1 MVNDITKVTTID
13 HTENVMDDV
22 KRNNRLWIL
31 KRRPRNAEE
40 IQKCVPG
47 KATARVGRETPPRR
61 GHFHQLV
68 NRESYYVYVG
78 SYDAPTTA
86 TRFNKNENDNDN
98 DDDDDDDATTTTTT
112 TTMMPMLEKRKKDE
126 REEKEKKKK
135 KK

>member
-1 MVNDITKVTTID
+1 MGQAVGEGEEGNSDGGG
-13 HTENVMDDV
+13 
-22 KRNNRLWIL
+22 
-31 KRRPRNAEE
+31 PRNAEE

-86 TRFNKNENDNDN
+86 TRFNKNENDNDDDN
-98 DDDDDDDATTTTTT
+98 DDDDDDDDDDDA
-112 TTMMPMLEKRKKDE
+112 DVG
-126 REEKEKKKK
+126 KKKK
-135 KK
+135 R